1 MLWVFYFNTM
11 EATNY
16 FQHDYRSRLDKKLL
30 KIRMKHHM
38 AGVGVYWCLVEM
50 LHEGNG
56 FIEMDTET
64 IAYELQCEEQIVK
77 DVIEICF
84 EYVEDMITCNRVIE
98 NLEFRQQ
105 KWEAKSQKGKEAADK
120 RWEEYRKQKG
130 NVSQTYT
137 EPMGNLYQTYT
148 NPMPNYAIEKEK
160 EKEKDKEIVIGID
173 KWIDNS
179 NSNSSNEAAAEFL
192 YKQLTSN

>member
-1 MLWVFYFNTM
+1 
-11 EATNY
+11 
-16 FQHDYRSRLDKKLL
+16 
-30 KIRMKHHM
+30 MKHHM

-64 IAYELQCEEQIVK
+64 IAYELQCDEQIVK
-77 DVIEICF
+77 DVIDICF

-120 RWEEYRKQKG
+120 RWAEYRKQKD
-130 NVSQTYT
+130 NLSQTNT
-137 EPMGNLYQTYT
+137 EPMGDLYQTHT
-148 NPMPNYAIEKEK
+148 NPIPNYTIEKEK
-160 EKEKDKEIVIGID
+160 EKEKEIVKEIEIDKDIVIGID

-179 NSNSSNEAAAEFL
+179 KSSNEAAADYL